1 MRSSRIKWLSVLFF
15 SVALMLIGCRPP
27 ENVGSLEWIK
37 ARKELIVQTCAN
49 FPPFEYKDPEG
60 RIVGVDVEIANRI
73 ASRLGVILVVVDSP
87 QGKVVPSV
95 INREA
100 ALGISAISITEERK
114 RHICFS
120 APYLETIQH
129 LILPENASVKHLEDL
144 KDKTICAEYGS
155 TGMALMERVLR
166 NGCLAGS
173 NTCLRPYQSLR
184 QVISPLQA
192 GNVAAVVADKA
203 VAESIT
209 SKVAGLKSIPMG
221 SRDGELLTEQYGIV
235 VAKENKELLNVVN
248 EVIQEMKQDGSLAK
262 LVEKHSRIM
271 E

>member
-1 MRSSRIKWLSVLFF
+1 MRSSKSKWLIMLF
-15 SVALMLIGCRPP
+15 SAVALMLSGCRPA
-27 ENVGSLEWIK
+27 ENVGSMEWIK

-49 FPPFEYKDPEG
+49 FPPFEYKDAEG

-87 QGKVVPSV
+87 LGKVVPAVS
-95 INREA
+95 NQEA

-120 APYLETIQH
+120 DSYLETIQH
-129 LILPENASVKHLEDL
+129 LILPKDSSVTHLEDL

-155 TGMALMERVLR
+155 TGMALVERVLR
-166 NGCLAGS
+166 KGSLAGS
-173 NTCLRPYQSLR
+173 NTCLRPYQLLR

-192 GNVAAVVADKA
+192 GEVAAVVADKA
-203 VAESIT
+203 VAESVVA
-209 SKVAGLKSIPMG
+209 KVPELKSIPMV
-221 SRDGELLTEQYGIV
+221 SRDGEPLTEQYGIV
-235 VAKENKELLNVVN
+235 VAKENRELLNVVN